1 MMLLQIIWHF
11 TRGMFERVALVKVAL
26 LITLFYCFP
35 KDQSIYAQG
44 ASTKTKADF
53 YAEISSERDSL
64 VVGDSCL
71 VSVVLYAN
79 LPFESVEQKPRN
91 IVFPKDVH
99 VTPIQTDRTQQQV
112 HTARGVYYALVW
124 QHYRVSRKDVGRIV
138 CPEHLFTA
146 ELGIYQAVGD
156 GFLDFFC
163 TFDALSRETQSH
175 LQNSQILTS
184 CCGTSQTQ
192 HARNTTFWTTSD
204 VASLLT
210 HNSSILLNNG
220 KLRNKAALA
229 RSLYSLKTSRQYG
242 YSRRF

>member
-64 VVGDSCL
+64 VVGDCCL

-156 GFLDFFC
+156 GFLDFFSFAPSMRLVEKRKAIC
-163 TFDALSRETQSH
+163 KTPKYSLPVVERPK
-175 LQNSQILTS
+175 
-184 CCGTSQTQ
+184 
-192 HARNTTFWTTSD
+192 RNTQE
-204 VASLLT
+204 
-210 HNSSILLNNG
+210 IL
-220 KLRNKAALA
+220 
-229 RSLYSLKTSRQYG
+229 RSGRQVM
-242 YSRRF
+242 

>member
-64 VVGDSCL
+64 VVGDSSL

-138 CPEHLFTA
+138 YPEHLFTA

-156 GFLDFFC
+156 GFLDFFSFAPSMRLVEKRKAIC
-163 TFDALSRETQSH
+163 KTPKYSLPVVERPK
-175 LQNSQILTS
+175 
-184 CCGTSQTQ
+184 
-192 HARNTTFWTTSD
+192 RNTQE
-204 VASLLT
+204 
-210 HNSSILLNNG
+210 IL
-220 KLRNKAALA
+220 
-229 RSLYSLKTSRQYG
+229 RSGRQVM
-242 YSRRF
+242 

>member
-1 MMLLQIIWHF
+1 MLLQTIWNL
-11 TRGMFERVALVKVAL
+11 TRGMFERMTLAKVAL

-35 KDQSIYAQG
+35 KDQSIYAQR
-44 ASTKTKADF
+44 ASTKIKADF

-71 VSVVLYAN
+71 VSVILYAN

-91 IVFPKDVH
+91 VFFPKDVR

-112 HTARGVYYALVW
+112 RTARGVYYALVW

-138 CPEHLFTA
+138 CPEHQFTA
-146 ELGIYQAVGD
+146 ELGLYR
-156 GFLDFFC
+156 LLFFC
-163 TFDALSRETQSH
+163 TFDALSRETKSH

-184 CCGTSQTQ
+184 SCGTSQTQ

-204 VASLLT
+204 VASL
-210 HNSSILLNNG
+210 
-220 KLRNKAALA
+220 
-229 RSLYSLKTSRQYG
+229 
-242 YSRRF
+242 